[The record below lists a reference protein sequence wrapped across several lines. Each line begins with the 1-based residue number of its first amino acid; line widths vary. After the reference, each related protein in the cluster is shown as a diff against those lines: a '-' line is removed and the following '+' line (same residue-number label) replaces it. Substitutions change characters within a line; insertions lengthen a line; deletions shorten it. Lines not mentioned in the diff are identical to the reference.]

1 VFNIE
6 STQIEG
12 FKLHVTHNTRP
23 FTTKIRSAPEVASR
37 PERLEKDLE
46 NAKILASTLEG
57 EAATLRAFNP
67 VPSEKANGDAHAS
80 SESNGDATMDSPED
94 DDPEPKERGVDAV
107 ERRIE
112 KVMADMKDQ
121 GLIDVNDEKAYH
133 AKKVSHILSCVHS
146 VILTALIRL

>member
-1 VFNIE
+1 VFVIE

-23 FTTKIRSAPEVASR
+23 FTTKIRFTPEVASR
-37 PERLEKDLE
+37 PERLEKDLQ

-67 VPSEKANGDAHAS
+67 APSSEKTNGDAHAS

-94 DDPEPKERGVDAV
+94 DDPEPKERGVDVV

-112 KVMADMKDQ
+112 KVMADMRDQ
-121 GLIDVNDEKAYH
+121 GLIDVNDEKTYH
-133 AKKVSHILSCVHS
+133 AKKVGHTLVACTV
-146 VILTALIRL
+146 